1 MCRCVTEHSE
11 TAFDDRELNSAVK
24 VRTFAFGRLF
34 LYLCNNANNVFF
46 PMYGATFENQC
57 ALLLSLSVICSA
69 KKNKST
75 AEWASFF
82 FIAATHI
89 VASAAPPSNAHRL
102 QMWHHL
108 KEKQIAFPQVFDLI
122 ATKHTYNTEIIN
134 ITQMSL
140 LLVFKLKTSF
150 WLGRL
155 SLTIP
160 LT

>member
-1 MCRCVTEHSE
+1 MSRCVTEHSE

-46 PMYGATFENQC
+46 PMYTCHTMPHLKTNVPCFFRF
-57 ALLLSLSVICSA
+57 LSFVPQ
-69 KKNKST
+69 KKKKKQVNGRMSF
-75 AEWASFF
+75 FF

-150 WLGRL
+150 
-155 SLTIP
+155 
-160 LT
+160 

>member
-1 MCRCVTEHSE
+1 MCLAS
-11 TAFDDRELNSAVK
+11 
-24 VRTFAFGRLF
+24 FAFCHLFRKKKTKKQVNGRMSF
-34 LYLCNNANNVFF
+34 
-46 PMYGATFENQC
+46 
-57 ALLLSLSVICSA
+57 
-69 KKNKST
+69 
-75 AEWASFF
+75 FF

-150 WLGRL
+150 
-155 SLTIP
+155 
-160 LT
+160 

>member
-1 MCRCVTEHSE
+1 MSRCVTEHSE

-24 VRTFAFGRLF
+24 VGTFAFG
-34 LYLCNNANNVFF
+34 NNANNVFF

-69 KKNKST
+69 KKKQKTSQRQN
-75 AEWASFF
+75 ELFFF

-108 KEKQIAFPQVFDLI
+108 KEKQIAFPQVFDFI

-150 WLGRL
+150 
-155 SLTIP
+155 
-160 LT
+160 